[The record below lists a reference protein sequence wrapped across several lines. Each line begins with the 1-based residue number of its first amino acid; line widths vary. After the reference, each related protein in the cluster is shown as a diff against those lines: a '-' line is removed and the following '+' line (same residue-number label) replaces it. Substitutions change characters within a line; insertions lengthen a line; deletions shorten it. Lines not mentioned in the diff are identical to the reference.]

1 MQDYKA
7 FLNAYEKEAK
17 GNNKIKCLI
26 NFLEIHKPK
35 YFKSL
40 LFNEHKKIKENKENI
55 EEIKNKLNRKKREIN
70 NLKEQINKVE
80 EDMKKKQTVEND
92 V

>member
-1 MQDYKA
+1 MSYI
-7 FLNAYEKEAK
+7 FGINISSLSFS
-17 GNNKIKCLI
+17 NKLI
-26 NFLEIHKPK
+26 FSSK

-40 LFNEHKKIKENKENI
+40 LFNENKKIEENKENI
-55 EEIKNKLNRKKREIN
+55 VEIKNKLNRKKREIN